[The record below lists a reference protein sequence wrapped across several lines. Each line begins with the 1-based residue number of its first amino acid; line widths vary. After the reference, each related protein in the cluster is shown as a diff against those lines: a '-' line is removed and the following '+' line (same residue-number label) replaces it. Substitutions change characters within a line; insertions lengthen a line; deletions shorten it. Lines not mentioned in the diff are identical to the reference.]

1 MKTNY
6 QQENLDS
13 EKRKKLLEQAAS
25 DSIKYLDSLDSRRVS
40 PSESEL
46 NELEKLNIP
55 LQEEPI
61 EPESVIKL
69 LNEVGSKT
77 TVANAGGRY
86 FGFVIGGSHPVSVA
100 ANWLA
105 SAWDQNGGLEVT
117 SPINAKIEEITS
129 EWLKEIITCI
139 QRFSCWI
146 CNRSNCSK
154 LLWTCSSTTFSI
166 KETRMEC

>member
-1 MKTNY
+1 MKVDTY
-6 QQENLDS
+6 QLENLQP
-13 EKRKKLLEQAAS
+13 EKRRNLLQTAA
-25 DSIKYLDSLDSRRVS
+25 DSGIKYLNSLESRRVN

-46 NELEKLNIP
+46 IDLEKLDIP
-55 LQEEPI
+55 LQEEAI

-69 LNEVGSKT
+69 LNEVGLKT
-77 TVANAGGRY
+77 TMANAGGRY

-129 EWLKEIITCI
+129 EWLKELLPVSKDSVVGFVTGVTVANFCGLAAAR
-139 QRFSCWI
+139 QRSD
-146 CNRSNCSK
+146 RKSVV
-154 LLWTCSSTTFSI
+154 
-166 KETRMEC
+166 